1 MRWFKYNPIHNQL
14 IQFIMK
20 NVSNTLKPVKSETE
34 VLSNFTENQ
43 ILSLLEMN
51 CVRGGDPEGDPIII
65 IPPKH

>member
-1 MRWFKYNPIHNQL
+1 
-14 IQFIMK
+14 MK
-20 NVSNTLKPVKSETE
+20 KIIKSPKSVESETE

-43 ILSLLEMN
+43 ILSLHEMN